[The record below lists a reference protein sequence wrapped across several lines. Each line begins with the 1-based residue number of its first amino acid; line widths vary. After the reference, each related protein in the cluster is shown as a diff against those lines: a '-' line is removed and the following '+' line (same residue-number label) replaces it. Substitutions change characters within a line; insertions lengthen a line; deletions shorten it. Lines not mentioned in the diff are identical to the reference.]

1 MMDFINFLKKGI
13 WQVQLSALP
22 IRKRILYQA
31 LRITYLIS
39 QGFTKSQI
47 QQGASSLTYY
57 TLLAIV
63 PVIALLLGISRGFKL
78 EKTLEE
84 WLIDRFAEQEMAIRK
99 IFDFA
104 NAALDQAHQGVIAGV
119 GIALLLWAGIKILM
133 NLEEVMNQVWEI
145 QEGRSFARRFSDYLA
160 MLFICPIIIFVSSG
174 LAGYVSATF
183 TAEGAGL
190 NLFERMG
197 EVLLG
202 TVVPLLLTT
211 LLLTFLYIFMPNT
224 RVRFVAAAVAA
235 FITALIYQAVQW
247 VYLYFQIGVSEY
259 NAIYGTFAAF
269 PLFLIWLHLS
279 WVIILLGAKIAFAF
293 QNFRGYAFISED
305 LHLSHNFLMILSL
318 RISHLIIKKFSLEE
332 PPPSSIE
339 ISNTLSIPLPLTHSL
354 IYQLIHSG
362 IISEIK
368 RLNDDEISYQPA
380 INTDKLTIKR
390 IIDMINTKGE
400 EIALPPSKELALI
413 LKNLEKFSQAI
424 EKSDGNVL
432 LKNI

>member
-1 MMDFINFLKKGI
+1 MDFINFLKKGI
-13 WQVQLSALP
+13 WQVQLGSLP
-22 IRKRILYQA
+22 VRKRILYQA
-31 LRITYLIS
+31 LRIIYLIS

-174 LAGYVSATF
+174 LSGYVSATF
-183 TAEGAGL
+183 TAEGETL
-190 NLFERMG
+190 NILERLG
-197 EVLLG
+197 ELLLG

-224 RVRFVAAAVAA
+224 RVRFLAAAVAA
-235 FITALIYQAVQW
+235 FITALIYQVVQW

-259 NAIYGTFAAF
+259 NAIYGTFAAL

-279 WVIILLGAKIAFAF
+279 WVLILLGAKIAFAF
-293 QNFRGYAFISED
+293 QNFKGYAFIAED
-305 LHLSHNFLMILSL
+305 IHLSHNFLMILSL
-318 RISHLIIKKFSLEE
+318 RISHLIIKKFTLEE

-339 ISNTLSIPLPLTHSL
+339 ISNTLSIPLPLTNSL

-362 IISEIK
+362 IISEIR
-368 RLNDDEISYQPA
+368 RLSDDEISYQPA
-380 INTDKLTIKR
+380 INIDKLTIKR
-390 IIDMINTKGE
+390 IIDMINTRGE
-400 EIALPPSKELALI
+400 EIVLPPSKELALI